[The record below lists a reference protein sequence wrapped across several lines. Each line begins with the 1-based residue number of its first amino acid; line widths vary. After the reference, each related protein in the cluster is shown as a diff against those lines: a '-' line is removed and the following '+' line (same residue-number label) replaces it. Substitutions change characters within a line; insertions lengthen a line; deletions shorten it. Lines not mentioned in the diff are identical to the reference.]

1 MEATMKALVILL
13 TLLALALWPAA
24 ALASCTTTTI
34 VTNGEIRVCTVCTY
48 PGGGTTVTCL

>member
-1 MEATMKALVILL
+1 MKALVILL